1 MPFASKKYIKN
12 VKLSI
17 ENVLEKLSLEEIT
30 MTPTHNVLDFYC
42 ITCYKINSHI

>member
-42 ITCYKINSHI
+42 ITHYKISSHI